1 MLTKTLHS
9 FKANQITET
18 EWDRPEMAD
27 DQIEI
32 KTLLCGVCR
41 SDVGSYARWE
51 HMPYTDAENPNGKI
65 GGFGHEGLGEVVR
78 VGKKV
83 TGVKVGD
90 FVSTWS
96 DPAYADYYYAKQN
109 EFAIVPEASHKY
121 ILQPVACAINILHK
135 TRLFQETMGY
145 NEHPILLLGTG
156 FMSIVIGQYCKANK
170 IDLIVVGNSNK
181 DIWNSMGYYL
191 HSIEEVKNAYGPFK
205 VIIDLTSKAEMYE
218 VISKELAA
226 LEALICYAATPSK
239 PVTTNFFENC
249 WNCHTL
255 IMPSPRNSD
264 FGMIMEWTAK
274 LVEMGVLNTD
284 ILWSAGYD
292 RNDMKEVKK
301 AFEDGKNRPNGYLR
315 GFIYWDHNTTA

>member
-9 FKANQITET
+9 FKAKQITET
-18 EWDRPEMAD
+18 EWNRPEMTD
-27 DQIEI
+27 DQIEV
-32 KTLLCGVCR
+32 KTIFCGVCR
-41 SDVGSYARWE
+41 SDIGSYNRWE
-51 HMPYTDAENPNGKI
+51 DMPCTSEDNPTGI
-65 GGFGHEGLGEVVR
+65 GHFGHEGLGEVTR
-78 VGKKV
+78 VGKNI
-83 TGVKVGD
+83 TGVEIGD
-90 FVSTWS
+90 IVSTWS
-96 DPAYADYYYAKQN
+96 DPAYSDYYYAKQN
-109 EFAIVPEASHKY
+109 EFAVVPEASHKY

-135 TRLFQETMGY
+135 TRLFQDTMGY

-170 IDLIVVGNSNK
+170 LDLIVVGNSNK
-181 DIWNSMGYYL
+181 EIWSDMGYYL
-191 HSIEEVKNAYGPFK
+191 YSIEEVKKGFGPFK

-264 FGMIMEWTAK
+264 FGMIMEWTSK

-284 ILWSAGYD
+284 ILWSAGYN

-301 AFEDGKNRPNGYLR
+301 AFEDGTKRPAGYLR
-315 GFIYWDHNTTA
+315 GFIYWDNNEKA